1 MAEPDEAELAAE
13 RLEAALNRIE
23 ARQDTLAEAAAQPR
37 INPRIV
43 SKLDNLIRALRTAL
57 DH

>member
-23 ARQDTLAEAAAQPR
+23 ARQDALAEAAAQPR
-37 INPRIV
+37 MDPRIV